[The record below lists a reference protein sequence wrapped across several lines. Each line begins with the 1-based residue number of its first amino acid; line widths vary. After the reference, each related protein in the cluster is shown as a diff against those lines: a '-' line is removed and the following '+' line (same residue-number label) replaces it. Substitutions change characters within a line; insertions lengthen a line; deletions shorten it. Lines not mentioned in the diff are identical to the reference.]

1 MTTIT
6 EEEKE
11 KRIMEEFERE
21 QKAKAEEIKRMRKIK
36 NFFADITFMPSWSSG
51 GSSSGG
57 GCG

>member
-21 QKAKAEEIKRMRKIK
+21 QKAKAEEIKRLKKKK
-36 NFFADITFMPSWSSG
+36 NFFADITFMPSWSG
-51 GSSSGG
+51 GGG